1 MDDLLLYVV
10 ALAVLLALS
19 AFFSGSEAAL
29 YSLTRPQIRSLGN
42 RSPAGRLVGRLLEK
56 PRKLLI
62 SILLG
67 NLLVNIFAT
76 STVTKIM
83 LDTFGEKG
91 LGYAFLVM
99 SALILTFGEIF
110 PKVVALHWS
119 ERFSTVVIVPL
130 RVFHAFV
137 TPVRV
142 PLSWISDAVIGRLRR
157 RIGQRKKQFTWDEL
171 ITAVQISR
179 TSGAVGSFEY
189 EVLSNVLE
197 FREKIVKEI
206 MTPSID
212 VVSRP
217 AASSRDDLVRTFLE
231 NGMSRVPI
239 WGETTDD
246 IIGVLHIK
254 DILEP
259 STASGELALR
269 ALLREPFFIPETAL
283 INELYNELQRRKAH
297 IAVVIDEYASFVGIV
312 TIEDILEELVGE
324 IRDARDPKIDP
335 YMWLDGDRIVV
346 PGTMEIDEFNRV
358 FNTGIEDEDHETVA
372 GHLIGIT
379 GRIPREGEVFESEGL
394 RFCVISAQPNRI
406 RKMRVERVKQAERS

>member
-1 MDDLLLYVV
+1 VDDLLLYVV
-10 ALAVLLALS
+10 ALAVLLTLS

-29 YSLTRPQIRSLGN
+29 YSLTRPQIRSLGD
-42 RSPAGRLVGRLLEK
+42 RSPAGRLVGRLLVK

-67 NLLVNIFAT
+67 NLLVNIFTT
-76 STVTKIM
+76 STVTTIM

-91 LGYAFLVM
+91 LWYSFLAM
-99 SALILTFGEIF
+99 SALILAFGEIF

-119 ERFSTVVIVPL
+119 ERISTVVIVPL
-130 RVFHAFV
+130 RVFHALV
-137 TPVRV
+137 APARV
-142 PLSWISDAVIGRLRR
+142 PLSWISDAVIGRVHR

-179 TSGAVGSFEY
+179 TSGAVGLFEY

-197 FREKIVKEI
+197 FREKVVKEI

-212 VVSRP
+212 VISQPVTSN
-217 AASSRDDLVRTFLE
+217 RDDLVRTFLD
-231 NGMSRVPI
+231 NGISRVPI

-254 DILEP
+254 DILLP
-259 STASGELALR
+259 SAASGEHALR
-269 ALLREPFFIPETAL
+269 GLLREPFFIPETAL

-312 TIEDILEELVGE
+312 TIEDIFEELVGE

-346 PGTMEIDEFNRV
+346 PGTMEIDAFNRV
-358 FNTGIEDEDHETVA
+358 FDAEIEDEDHETIA
-372 GHLIGIT
+372 GYLIGIT

-394 RFCVISAQPNRI
+394 RFCVISAQPNRL
-406 RKMRVERVKQAERS
+406 RKLRVERVEREVRS